1 MSPALDPELTELI
14 RKTFEEW
21 IPFNKVLGL
30 SIKDVTSERTTAT
43 LEMKPDLIG
52 NPVKGILHGGV
63 ISATLDAV
71 GGIAALAAVF
81 GREDLDMP
89 AKAAALQRLGTIDM
103 RVDYL
108 RPGAGQRFEATAYA
122 MRTGN
127 TVAVT
132 RMEFHGDD
140 GALLAVG
147 TGTYIIG

>member
-1 MSPALDPELTELI
+1 MAATLDPDLYELV
-14 RKTFEEW
+14 RRTFDEW
-21 IPFNKVLGL
+21 IPFNRALGL
-30 SIKDVTSERTTAT
+30 ALIDVTADRTTAT
-43 LEMKPDLIG
+43 LDMKPDLVG

-81 GREDLDMP
+81 GRDDLDLE
-89 AKAAALQRLGTIDM
+89 AKAAALSRLGTIDI

-108 RPGAGQRFEATAYA
+108 RPGAGERFEATAYP
-122 MRTGN
+122 MRAGN
-127 TVAVT
+127 TVAVS

-140 GALLAVG
+140 GVLLAVG